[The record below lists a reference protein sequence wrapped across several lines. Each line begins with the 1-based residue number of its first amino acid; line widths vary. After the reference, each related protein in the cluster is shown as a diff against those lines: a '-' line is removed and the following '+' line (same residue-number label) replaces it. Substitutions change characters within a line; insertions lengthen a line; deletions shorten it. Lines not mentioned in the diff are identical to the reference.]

1 VLVDKQSLEMA
12 VEVDAR
18 WEPMGAQEYYDYWHA
33 MYSTRSNKWPL
44 VMAEDAAARWS
55 LEIYKYWC

>member
-33 MYSTRSNKWPL
+33 MYSTRSNK
-44 VMAEDAAARWS
+44 
-55 LEIYKYWC
+55 